1 MLPNEIKSLLHYI
14 PHVSP
19 PSSPT
24 VTPPQSISYRSTH
37 ASIPTA
43 AQPNASWKT
52 LTPLWSGPVVW
63 ATGNWTV
70 AAPVTTKW
78 APLHIWI
85 KLPGGR
91 VSLNTT
97 QSRSWSW
104 ICLTGS
110 VTRTASTCLPSLS
123 AAAWRTWER
132 WRRRKQRRRRRRS
145 RGIYSKR
152 SPAGWRAPSLVCTRP
167 VPVHLWSPP
176 ATPPPRLFLSPR
188 LTFQLQ
194 SSTTRR
200 FCDNHQL
207 TLTKTDEA
215 RSPLSRL
222 PRIPFPGSSPRLP
235 PLRCLPRRLSLCPP
249 PPHPFS
255 LSKNPNPSPLLPPF
269 LSQPTMALW
278 SHFPSSKKSGCSTWT
293 CSYPELW
300 NCAGRIGRKLTG
312 RRGKR
317 EDGGKKASS
326 RTLTERCPGFQSTGL
341 HHHRLPTRDA
351 EFQLPVSPQ
360 HSLGTSRCS

>member
-1 MLPNEIKSLLHYI
+1 MLSTGIKSLLYYI
-14 PHVSP
+14 PRVSP
-19 PSSPT
+19 SSSPT
-24 VTPPQSISYRSTH
+24 VTPPPSISYRSTH

-43 AQPNASWKT
+43 AQPNATWKT

-63 ATGNWTV
+63 ATGSWTV

-85 KLPGGR
+85 KSPGGR

-110 VTRTASTCLPSLS
+110 VTRTASVCIPSLS

-132 WRRRKQRRRRRRS
+132 WRRRRQRS
-145 RGIYSKR
+145 RGIYSRR

-167 VPVHLWSPP
+167 VPVHLWNPP

-194 SSTTRR
+194 SSTMRR

-207 TLTKTDEA
+207 NLTKTDEA
-215 RSPLSRL
+215 CCPLSRL
-222 PRIPFPGSSPRLP
+222 PRIPFPRSSPRLP
-235 PLRCLPRRLSLCPP
+235 PLHCLPRHLSLCPP
-249 PPHPFS
+249 LSPPFS

-269 LSQPTMALW
+269 LSQPMMALR

-351 EFQLPVSPQ
+351 EFQLPVSP